1 MTLAHPL
8 IHAAR
13 PIAGYLLGCRC
24 GPMLA
29 WQAGDS
35 RRLHNPPERLA
46 IRATPAKKPVNTMR

>member
-35 RRLHNPPERLA
+35 RRLHNTPGRLA
-46 IRATPAKKPVNTMR
+46 IRATPAKNR